1 MVDLE
6 MKIDQARQR
15 LRDLQTK
22 AQKQK
27 RRDETRRK
35 IIYGSAALILAGQ
48 FTGEQR
54 EKFMKRLH
62 DNISRETDRT
72 FLGLA
77 PAEVEKTFATKPREN

>member
-1 MVDLE
+1 MADIE
-6 MKIDQARQR
+6 TKIAQARQR
-15 LRDLQTK
+15 LRDLQAA

-27 RRDETRRK
+27 RRDDTRRK

-62 DNISRETDRT
+62 ENVSREADRK
-72 FLGLA
+72 FLGL
-77 PAEVEKTFATKPREN
+77 